1 MSDTT
6 YTRDQVAD
14 AVNAGAG
21 LVLDGGLNLGERD
34 EDVINLIVNAA
45 LAVLDMPGATGED
58 PKITLDEV
66 MDQNYD
72 GGAAEVRS
80 WWSNWS

>member
-21 LVLDGGLNLGERD
+21 LVLDGLNLGERD
-34 EDVINLIVNAA
+34 EDVINLVVNAA
-45 LAVLDMPGATGED
+45 LAVLDTPGATGED
-58 PKITLDEV
+58 PKITLDDV
-66 MDQNYD
+66 MNQNYD
-72 GGAAEVRS
+72 GGAKEVRS
-80 WWSNWS
+80 WWCNWS